1 MTKEQYEKWSSPF
14 RKFKHGAAALR
25 YTDKAITGAVFLAYP
40 VLLAGFAFFQRFEQL
55 FYCCLIPAVSFTLL
69 SVFRKAYSAPRP
81 YEVFSI
87 QPLLKK
93 ETVGKSFPSR
103 HVFSAFVIAM
113 TFFYWNRAAG
123 ATIGTGHFAC
133 LYSGGRRRAF
143 PKGRY
148 RGGAAWH
155 FVRPAVSLF
164 VTGYS
169 FIE

>member
-14 RKFKHGAAALR
+14 RKFKHGAATLR
-25 YTDKAITGAVFLAYP
+25 YADKAITGAVFLAYP
-40 VLLAGFAFFQRFEQL
+40 VLLGGFAFFQRFEQL
-55 FYCCLIPAVSFTLL
+55 FYCCLIPAISFTLL

-123 ATIGTGHFAC
+123 ATIGALGVLLA
-133 LYSGGRRRAF
+133 YIRVAGGAHF
-143 PKGRY
+143 PKDVIV
-148 RGGAAWH
+148 GALLGILCGL
-155 FVRPAVSLF
+155 PYL
-164 VTGYS
+164 YL
-169 FIE
+169 